1 MADGCLR
8 VCGGLGGRIEV
19 SEERLQAIR
28 NMAAEYAKAKAQ
40 RVYLE
45 HFRKSKRAMLMKQ
58 AELDGEKTA
67 VAQEREAYA
76 DREYVELLEGLKEA
90 TEIEARLYW
99 ELRVTEMRFEAWRTK
114 QANERAEKGRYGA

>member
-1 MADGCLR
+1 M
-8 VCGGLGGRIEV
+8 

-28 NMAAEYAKAKAQ
+28 DCAKKYAKAKAD

-58 AELDGEKTA
+58 AEVDGERTG

-76 DREYVELLEGLKEA
+76 DQEYIDLLKGLQAA
-90 TEIEARLYW
+90 TETEALMYW
-99 ELRVTEMRFEAWRTK
+99 ELRITEMQFEAWRTR
-114 QANERAEKGRYGA
+114 QANQRAEQARYGA